1 MGYVTMLPRSPLQKF
16 HGFPTLAQLLNR
28 SSEHTNHSP
37 SRVSSHTVTAWAVLT
52 NDTQRV
58 TSHNGWPSG

>member
-1 MGYVTMLPRSPLQKF
+1 
-16 HGFPTLAQLLNR
+16 LLNR

-58 TSHNGWPSG
+58 TSHNDWPSG